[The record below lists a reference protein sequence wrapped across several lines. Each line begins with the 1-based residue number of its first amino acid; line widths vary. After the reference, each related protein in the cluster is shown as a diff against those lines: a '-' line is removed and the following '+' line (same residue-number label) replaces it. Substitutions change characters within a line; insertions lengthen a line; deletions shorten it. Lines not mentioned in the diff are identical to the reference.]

1 MEYSSQTITVGTGS
15 AHTNFNH
22 DNVDVYQ
29 RLPLPGIII
38 FVHGVNSD
46 GEWYKQTE
54 QGLCAGLNE
63 RLKRCDHHMVCPT
76 ADAGQLKPVS
86 YLPELTADGFLNP
99 DRSVKSFIANDNH
112 FSPVIQFR
120 WGYKASLEELQQ
132 YGDAIYLNE
141 KNYWGGGPFANGC
154 SALPDLWNAGLC
166 DSLFLWMHIQH
177 LNPTNDN
184 NVYSCPPR
192 PYFVLAALRLA
203 KLVKSLREQQAN
215 VPITIVCHS
224 QGNMIG
230 MAAAFLGDRM
240 APATDIGGASGRCVA
255 DNYVLCNAPFSL
267 KESNFTEDW
276 ISYHMR
282 DKHGN
287 YGRQTGAA
295 RSGTLRAFF
304 NIIRQPACTPPD
316 DAVADRWM
324 SNRAHGFTIGADRQQ
339 YGYGPDQST
348 RSRVTQYCNPH
359 DKVISATS
367 IQGIGWRGLSQAE
380 IAAANGAGVFC
391 QRVFAQGFAVGVQG
405 HYHYWNDHYG
415 KPPPGADAYWVPAS
429 QTAHYSL
436 DKGRAAQRGNFFGQV
451 LTFLAAPVAIVGAA
465 LAGVRINASP
475 GRDWWIPLT
484 APPLP
489 AFKPQALRFGVYS
502 DAFDQGYNPRGQSRN
517 AQQAQPAPVAGQ
529 PYAGDRPIT
538 ARRDI
543 ARESSDAALGDA
555 DSDATMRY
563 EDHARLRMLAR
574 REQMVAKGQA
584 VTEEDH
590 PRTAGADYTAW
601 REKKIKRY
609 LADNIDT
616 HATDHS
622 TIMTNPDHAQK
633 ALAYDVAL
641 GVCHIADKELRKL
654 RIAAD
659 WALAEGLGGDSVHR
673 CFSEYFEWGLFTG
686 ISINEW
692 VKASGS
698 EGSMPE
704 KIVDEREHTFTP
716 APRRSGHP

>member
-46 GEWYKQTE
+46 GEWYRQTE

-63 RLKRCDHHMVCPT
+63 RLKRCDQHMVCPT
-76 ADAGQLKPVS
+76 AGAGQLKPVS

-177 LNPTNDN
+177 LNPTNDH

-287 YGRQTGAA
+287 YDRQTGAA

-304 NIIRQPACTPPD
+304 DIIRQPACTSPD

-324 SNRAHGFTIGADRQQ
+324 ANRAHGFTIGADRQQ

-348 RSRVTQYCNPH
+348 RNRVTQYCNPH

-405 HYHYWNDHYG
+405 
-415 KPPPGADAYWVPAS
+415 
-429 QTAHYSL
+429 
-436 DKGRAAQRGNFFGQV
+436 
-451 LTFLAAPVAIVGAA
+451 
-465 LAGVRINASP
+465 
-475 GRDWWIPLT
+475 
-484 APPLP
+484 
-489 AFKPQALRFGVYS
+489 
-502 DAFDQGYNPRGQSRN
+502 N

-633 ALAYDVAL
+633 VLAYDVAL

-654 RIAAD
+654 RLAAD

>member
-46 GEWYKQTE
+46 GEWYRQTE

-63 RLKRCDHHMVCPT
+63 RLKRCDQHMVCPN
-76 ADAGQLKPVS
+76 AGAGQLKPVS

-304 NIIRQPACTPPD
+304 DIIRQPACTPPD

-324 SNRAHGFTIGADRQQ
+324 ANR
-339 YGYGPDQST
+339 
-348 RSRVTQYCNPH
+348 
-359 DKVISATS
+359 
-367 IQGIGWRGLSQAE
+367 
-380 IAAANGAGVFC
+380 
-391 QRVFAQGFAVGVQG
+391 AQGFAVGVQG
-405 HYHYWNDHYG
+405 RYHYWNDHYG

-436 DKGRAAQRGNFFGQV
+436 DKGLAAQRGNFFGQV
-451 LTFLAAPVAIVGAA
+451 LTFLATPVAIVGAA
-465 LAGVRINASP
+465 LAGVRINALP

-517 AQQAQPAPVAGQ
+517 AQHAQPAPVAGQ

-538 ARRDI
+538 ARHDI

-574 REQMVAKGQA
+574 REQMVAKGQP
-584 VTEEDH
+584 VTEEDN

-641 GVCHIADKELRKL
+641 GVCLIADKELRKL

-659 WALAEGLGGDSVHR
+659 WALVEGLDEDSSHR
-673 CFSEYFEWGLFTG
+673 CFEEYFEWGLFKG
-686 ISINEW
+686 ISTNEW
-692 VKASGS
+692 AKASGS

-704 KIVDEREHTFTP
+704 KIVDEREHKSTP
-716 APRRSGHP
+716 TPRRSGHP

>member
-1 MEYSSQTITVGTGS
+1 MEHFSQTIMVGAGS
-15 AHTNFNH
+15 GATNFHH
-22 DNVDVYQ
+22 DTFDVFQ
-29 RLPLPGIII
+29 RAPLPGIII

-46 GEWYKQTE
+46 GEWYQQTE
-54 QGLCAGLNE
+54 QGLCAGLND
-63 RLKRCDHHMVCPT
+63 RLKRCNQHMICPT
-76 ADAGQLKPVS
+76 AEGGQLRPVP

-132 YGDAIYLNE
+132 YGDGIYLNE

-154 SALPDLWNAGLC
+154 SALPDLWNAGLS
-166 DSLFLWMHIQH
+166 DSLFLWLHIEH

-184 NVYSCPPR
+184 NVYACPPR

-203 KLVKSLREQQAN
+203 RLVKSLREQQAD

-230 MAAAFLGDRM
+230 MAAAFFGDRM
-240 APATDIGGASGRCVA
+240 APVMDIGGASGRCVA
-255 DNYVLCNAPFSL
+255 DSYVLCNAPFSL

-276 ISYHMR
+276 ISHHMH

-287 YGRQTGAA
+287 FGRQTGAA

-304 NIIRQPACTPPD
+304 DIIRQPACTAPD
-316 DAVADRWM
+316 DAAVDRWM
-324 SNRAHGFTIGADRQQ
+324 ANHAHGFTAGDDRQWH
-339 YGYGPDQST
+339 GYGPTRST
-348 RSRVTQYCNPH
+348 RNRVTQYCNPH
-359 DKVISATS
+359 DKVISATAV
-367 IQGIGWRGLSQAE
+367 QGMGWRGLSQPE
-380 IAAANGAGVFC
+380 IDAANGAGVFC
-391 QRVFAQGFAVGVQG
+391 QRVFAQGFEVGVQG
-405 HYHYWNDHYG
+405 KYHYWTNHYG
-415 KPPPGADAYWVPAS
+415 QPQPGADAYWVPAS
-429 QTAHYSL
+429 QTARYSL
-436 DKGRAAQRGNFFGQV
+436 GKGLAAQRGNIFGQV
-451 LTFLAAPVAIVGAA
+451 LTVLTAPIAIVGAA
-465 LAGVRINASP
+465 LTGVRINAVP
-475 GRDWWIPLT
+475 DRNWWIPLT

-489 AFKPQALRFGVYS
+489 PFKPQALRFGVYS

-517 AQQAQPAPVAGQ
+517 AQHAQPAPVAGQ
-529 PYAGDRPIT
+529 PYAGDRAIT
-538 ARRDI
+538 APHGI
-543 ARESSDAALGDA
+543 ARVSSDAALGDA

-574 REQMVAKGQA
+574 REGLVAKGEA
-584 VTEEDH
+584 VTEEDN
-590 PRTAGADYTAW
+590 PRMAGADYTAW
-601 REKKIKRY
+601 REEKIKRY

-659 WALAEGLGGDSVHR
+659 WALAEGVDEDSPHR
-673 CFSEYFEWGLFTG
+673 CFEEYFEWGLFTG
-686 ISINEW
+686 ISTYEW
-692 VKASGS
+692 AKASGS
-698 EGSMPE
+698 EGNMPE
-704 KIVDEREHTFTP
+704 KIVDERERKFTP
-716 APRRSGHP
+716 TPHRSGHP